1 MKQNSKVV
9 KNIKYFCRSTNHV
22 SINSERKKEK
32 LRLYSAYPI
41 ELGSPETAAHTW
53 AVGYVG
59 YDQTVP
65 IIFQSNNNLITSVF
79 VLGLEHRGR
88 GGRAYK
94 VTFSI
99 SDQLTNSIID
109 NICVDLRE
117 DVLLD
122 AVQNSTIDRG
132 IVYGPFLWIK
142 NGAQMKLVRENSPQ
156 HQKAL
161 TEK

>member
-1 MKQNSKVV
+1 MKQTSKVV
-9 KNIKYFCRSTNHV
+9 KNIKYFCRPTNHEFV
-22 SINSERKKEK
+22 NIKRTKEK

-53 AVGYVG
+53 AVGY
-59 YDQTVP
+59 DQTVP
-65 IIFQSNNNLITSVF
+65 IIFQSDNNLITSVF